1 MAEQYYPFDAGAGS
15 AVYEA
20 DWTKIHATLGFGV
33 ANGEDNELLVT
44 TGTGLQAVVRSG
56 KAFCRGHAYINTSDK
71 TLTIDSNASTGTT
84 RYDVI
89 AVEWDFSANTG
100 TAVVVKGTAAVS
112 PTVPAL
118 TQNFTSKF
126 QLPLAVVSVAA
137 GDTSIDSGD
146 IHVAL
151 DRWWRSTKSLE
162 APMGMIVPFAFGD
175 AYVPEGWEICDGRTV
190 DALSYLSARSK
201 TVAYLSG
208 RAGYD
213 AANELIYLP
222 DMRGRVPVGRDSLGG
237 TDSGTI
243 TTTNGYGIQ
252 GGSQTVTLVAAN
264 LPAHTHDLTHTHSL
278 QSHTHTIA
286 HTHTGTTGSAG
297 SHYHRVPERGDWP
310 VGAPV
315 GNYGIAWS
323 YAPTWNGGLAIAT
336 TTEPDHTHSFTT
348 GAASAANS
356 GGPSVTST
364 GASSAANTG
373 SIGSGT
379 AIDIMMPFTLVNNY
393 IIKMFGG

>member
-20 DWTKIHATLGFGV
+20 DWTKIHATLGYGV

-44 TGTGLQAVVRSG
+44 TGTGMQAVVRSG
-56 KAFCRGHAYINTSDK
+56 KAFCRGHAYVNTSDK

-89 AVEWDFSANTG
+89 AAEWDFSANTA
-100 TAVVVKGTAAVS
+100 TAVVVKGTAAVT
-112 PTVPAL
+112 PTVPTL

-126 QLPLAVVSVAA
+126 QLPLAVISVAA

-146 IHVAL
+146 IHVAK
-151 DRWWRSTKSLE
+151 DRWWRSTKALDSPL
-162 APMGMIVPFAFGD
+162 GVILPFALYD
-175 AYVPEGWEICDGRTV
+175 VHVPDGWEICDGRTL

-201 TVAYLSG
+201 LVAYVSG

-213 AANELIYLP
+213 ETNELIYLP
-222 DMRGRVPVGRDSLGG
+222 DMRGRVPVGRDNLGG

-243 TTTNGYGIQ
+243 TTTNAFGIT
-252 GGSQTVTLVAAN
+252 GGAQTVGLSSAN

-286 HTHTGTTGSAG
+286 HTHTGTTAAAG
-297 SHYHRVPERGDWP
+297 SHTHRVPERGDWNGP
-310 VGAPV
+310 ATNDYNAANSFTAQWIGA
-315 GNYGIAWS
+315 YGI
-323 YAPTWNGGLAIAT
+323 
-336 TTEPDHTHSFTT
+336 TTEAAANHTHTFTT
-348 GAASAANS
+348 DASSAANS
-356 GGPSVTST
+356 GGPSTAST

-373 SIGSGT
+373 SVGSGT
-379 AIDIMMPFTLVNNY
+379 AIDNMQPFTIVTNY
-393 IIKMFGG
+393 IIKMFG